1 MGNKLTR
8 MGSSHWHIKNKFKED
23 KRITE
28 YLISELGDL
37 NDINYNNLSDA
48 LFNLAF
54 ISEKDGSVD
63 FNNDYYSRID
73 FIKNIDLLKFLC
85 SKNKN
90 NIGMLYES
98 IFSSKLV
105 TDDPELLSLID
116 KLYHKVSEFDNYE
129 YIEKLYIKCYY
140 SEINF
145 SEEIVLQRL
154 KKDSRTNRNI
164 EEIKKLG
171 LCCSKDP
178 DFFMERFKEEKR
190 SEGYQQRRLGI
201 VERAMENYAL
211 SEDNSKLFAKGLN
224 RGSLN
229 SIAQI
234 ISQHSSTLNREFKTF
249 NVLIEALISQN
260 KEVDPKIINK
270 LKEIKLQSNSLSL
283 LSKNLIVYATEK
295 SSLDFIGYLV
305 DVLNKKDFTYCIPLL
320 SKVENYWAARRVK
333 ERMSELIDTK

>member
-1 MGNKLTR
+1 MGNKLKR
-8 MGSSHWHIKNKFKED
+8 MGSSHWHIRSKLKQD
-23 KRITE
+23 KRLTE

-37 NDINYNNLSDA
+37 NDINHNNLSDA
-48 LFNLAF
+48 LFTLAF
-54 ISEKDGSVD
+54 TSDKNGNVE
-63 FNNDYYSRID
+63 FNNDYYSKVD
-73 FIKNIDLLKFLC
+73 FIKNIDLLKFIC

-90 NIGMLYES
+90 NIHILYES
-98 IFSSKLV
+98 IFLSKFV
-105 TDDPELLSLID
+105 ADDPKLLSLID
-116 KLYHKVSEFDNYE
+116 KLYHKISEFDNYE
-129 YIEKLYIKCYY
+129 YIEKLYLKCYY

-145 SEEIVLQRL
+145 AEEIVLQRL
-154 KKDSRTNRNI
+154 KNDSSTNRNI
-164 EEIKKLG
+164 EEIKNLG
-171 LCCSKDP
+171 LYCSKDP

-201 VERAMENYAL
+201 VERAIENYAL

-234 ISQHSSTLNREFKTF
+234 IGQYSTTLNREFKTL
-249 NVLIEALISQN
+249 NASIEASISQD
-260 KEVDPKIINK
+260 KEVDPEMINK

-295 SSLDFIGYLV
+295 SSLDFVGYIV

-320 SKVENYWAARRVK
+320 SKVQNYWAARRVK
-333 ERMSELIDTK
+333 ERMAKLTNNK

>member
-8 MGSSHWHIKNKFKED
+8 MGSSHWYTRSKLKQDE
-23 KRITE
+23 RLTE

-37 NDINYNNLSDA
+37 NDINHNSLSDA
-48 LFNLAF
+48 LFTLAF
-54 ISEKDGSVD
+54 TSDENGNVG
-63 FNNDYYSRID
+63 FNNDYYSKVD
-73 FIKNIDLLKFLC
+73 FIKNIDLLKFIC

-90 NIGMLYES
+90 NIHILYES
-98 IFSSKLV
+98 IFLSKFV
-105 TDDPELLSLID
+105 ADDPKLLSLID

-129 YIEKLYIKCYY
+129 YIERLYLKCYY

-145 SEEIVLQRL
+145 SEEIVLQKL
-154 KKDSRTNRNI
+154 KNDSSTNRNI
-164 EEIKKLG
+164 REIKELG
-171 LCCSKDP
+171 LYCSKDP

-201 VERAMENYAL
+201 VERAIENYAL

-234 ISQHSSTLNREFKTF
+234 IGQHGSTLNREFKTL
-249 NVLIEALISQN
+249 NASIEALISKD
-260 KEVDPKIINK
+260 KEVDPKIINR
-270 LKEIKLQSNSLSL
+270 LKEIKLQLNCLSL

-320 SKVENYWAARRVK
+320 SKVENYWAARRIK
-333 ERMSELIDTK
+333 ERMEKLTNNQ